1 MVVDINQIV
10 AYVTNY
16 RYIQSL
22 LIFVF
27 FFVISKLVV
36 YISEKYILKL
46 TAKTKTNIDDLII
59 KRTNKPISLIL
70 LFIGIRLALIPLP
83 LTEKA
88 LGYINN
94 AVSSFVIIAVS
105 YIVLAILN
113 ILLNSWSETFA
124 KKTKSELDDNIISL
138 FNKVS
143 KIIIGLLVLLFILDV
158 WGVKVG
164 PLLASLG
171 IAGLAIAFALQPTLA
186 NIFGGISLILDK
198 TIKIGDVIKLDSG
211 EGGKVHDIGI
221 RSTKIKTWD
230 NEIITIPNGK
240 LVESKI
246 QNRSLPDPSIRI
258 NIEFGVVYGSDIEQ
272 VKKLALDTV
281 KKIPDVS
288 KDPEPQIWF
297 TQMGDFALKFK
308 LMFWVN
314 ELTKKWPTHQEAI
327 TSIYNN
333 LNKAKIRIPFPTR
346 TVYLHK

>member
-1 MVVDINQIV
+1 MVDINQIT
-10 AYVTNY
+10 AYITSY
-16 RYIQSL
+16 KYLQSL

-27 FFVISKLVV
+27 FFIISKLVV
-36 YISEKYILKL
+36 HISEKYILKL

-59 KRTNKPISLIL
+59 KKINKPISFIF
-70 LFIGIRLALIPLP
+70 LFIGIRLALVPLP
-83 LTEKA
+83 IAEKA

-94 AVSSFVIIAVS
+94 AVSSFVIIAVG

-124 KKTKSELDDNIISL
+124 KKTKSELDDNIIALS
-138 FNKVS
+138 NKVS

-171 IAGLAIAFALQPTLA
+171 IAGLAVAFALQPTLA

-198 TIKIGDVIKLDSG
+198 TIKIGDIIKLDSG

-258 NIEFGVVYGSDIEQ
+258 NIEFGVVYGSNIEQ
-272 VKKLALDTV
+272 VKKLVLDTV

-288 KDPEPQIWF
+288 KDPEPKIWF
-297 TQMGDFALKFK
+297 TQMGDFALNFK
-308 LMFWVN
+308 IMFWVD

-327 TSIYNN
+327 TNIYNN
-333 LNKAKIRIPFPTR
+333 LNKAKIEIPFPTR